1 MDTLNR
7 NIHGEGFPEQ
17 GNALL
22 HGTLVTSLRSIS
34 FLFAVLSFRAK
45 LLPSQRAWQVSI
57 TEKCFEGK
65 KS

>member
-7 NIHGEGFPEQ
+7 NTHEESFPKQ

-22 HGTLVTSLRSIS
+22 HGTLVTSLRSKN
-34 FLFAVLSFRAK
+34 FLFAVFRFRAK
-45 LLPSQRAWQVSI
+45 LLPGEKAWQVSVR
-57 TEKCFEGK
+57 EKCFEGK